1 MEFII
6 RSTEKCIY
14 MTYKNVLKNVN
25 IQYSMLIRTLQL
37 TILLFVERKDVF
49 ILKKKMYANI
59 FILNVI
65 L

>member
-1 MEFII
+1 M
-6 RSTEKCIY
+6 
-14 MTYKNVLKNVN
+14 
-25 IQYSMLIRTLQL
+25 SMLIRTLQL

>member
-1 MEFII
+1 
-6 RSTEKCIY
+6 
-14 MTYKNVLKNVN
+14 
-25 IQYSMLIRTLQL
+25 MLIRTLQL
-37 TILLFVERKDVF
+37 TILLFVERKDIF

>member
-1 MEFII
+1 MSIFNAYQNFTVDHI
-6 RSTEKCIY
+6 
-14 MTYKNVLKNVN
+14 
-25 IQYSMLIRTLQL
+25 
-37 TILLFVERKDVF
+37 TIERKDVF